1 MGLPRYHPR
10 SQVPLHHPRRLT
22 FCQIDTVACSAP
34 EHLHW
39 GRRIIPGLRRKPKA
53 QARRVE
59 NPLRVPWLLSQSW
72 EFSTGKKADGNKQGG
87 KESPKGS
94 PPKTRVPA
102 GAEDAVVRV
111 VAKHSPLFCTR
122 LYSKLTTF
130 NVFWQCDQGKILQ
143 TMQFTSFKC
152 TSRRLLVYL
161 WSCPTI
167 VNAQS
172 SRCSSLE

>member
-111 VAKHSPLFCTR
+111 VAKHSPLFCTHNPTPNLLIHACGKYFLSIYYVPDTVHIQRRLKLR
-122 LYSKLTTF
+122 LY
-130 NVFWQCDQGKILQ
+130 
-143 TMQFTSFKC
+143 
-152 TSRRLLVYL
+152 
-161 WSCPTI
+161 P
-167 VNAQS
+167 
-172 SRCSSLE
+172 

>member
-1 MGLPRYHPR
+1 MGLPQYHPR

-111 VAKHSPLFCTR
+111 VAKHSPLFCTHNPTPNLFIHACGKYFLSIYYVPDTVPIQRRLKLR
-122 LYSKLTTF
+122 LY
-130 NVFWQCDQGKILQ
+130 
-143 TMQFTSFKC
+143 
-152 TSRRLLVYL
+152 
-161 WSCPTI
+161 P
-167 VNAQS
+167 
-172 SRCSSLE
+172 